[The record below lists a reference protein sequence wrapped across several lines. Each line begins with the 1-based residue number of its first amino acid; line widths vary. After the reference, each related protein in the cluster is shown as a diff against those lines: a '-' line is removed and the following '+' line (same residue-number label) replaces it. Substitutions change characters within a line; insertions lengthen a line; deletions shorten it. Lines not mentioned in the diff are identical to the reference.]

1 MKNKRIRLPVR
12 LILVSAMTLF
22 CTALFADDDD
32 SDSDRRAKMLTEYRV
47 VGFRPGDGLQ
57 NQRELCGVTEG
68 QLVRAL
74 RDSFIIL
81 DIMK

>member
-32 SDSDRRAKMLTEYRV
+32 SDKRAKMLTEYRV
-47 VGFRPGDGLQ
+47 GGSGLGMVYKTKAS
-57 NQRELCGVTEG
+57 CAG
-68 QLVRAL
+68 
-74 RDSFIIL
+74 
-81 DIMK
+81 

>member
-1 MKNKRIRLPVR
+1 
-12 LILVSAMTLF
+12 MTLF

-32 SDSDRRAKMLTEYRV
+32 SDKRAKMLTEYRV

-57 NQRELCGVTEG
+57 NQSELCGVTGG